1 MPLRASGDPLGDV
14 EPHLASLAAEQ
25 DGLLALGQLRDAGLG
40 PWAIRRLVDDGRLR
54 RTAPGVYAV
63 IGSPVTHR
71 RRLRQGLLSLG
82 ADAFVSFEA
91 AAALHGLDRSD
102 PRAVELTVPRA
113 RRGRRRSPDTIV
125 HTTRFVGPL
134 DVVVVDGLRASSA
147 TRTVID
153 LALARRP
160 PARIEAAI
168 DSAVR
173 LGSSSPAVIARR
185 LESLRGSG
193 RWGCRLIDRLLEDSG
208 GHSPLERRFLRIVRE
223 LGLPRPLTQVIHR
236 RDGRHVARVD
246 FLFADHGVVVEVTGR
261 RGHSTPAERA
271 RDAQRRNE
279 LQDLGRKVYEFT
291 FEQVTGRPG
300 RVGEQLREYLAR
312 AAPSALDDP

>member
-1 MPLRASGDPLGDV
+1 VDPRLGS
-14 EPHLASLAAEQ
+14 LASEQ
-25 DGLLALGQLRDAGLG
+25 DGLLALGQLRDAGLSA
-40 PWAIRRLVDDGRLR
+40 WAIRRLVGDGSLR
-54 RTAPGVYAV
+54 RTAPGVYAIV
-63 IGSPVTHR
+63 GAPVTHR

-82 ADAFVSFEA
+82 PDAFVSFEA

-102 PRAVELTVPRA
+102 PGAVELTVPRA
-113 RRGRRRSPDTIV
+113 RRGRHRSLDTVV

-134 DVVVVDGLRASSA
+134 DVVVVDGLRTSSA

-153 LALARRP
+153 LALARRSP
-160 PARIEAAI
+160 MRIEAAI

-193 RWGCRLIDRLLEDSG
+193 RWGCRLIDRLLADSG
-208 GHSPLERRFLRIVRE
+208 GHSPLERRFLGIVRE

-236 RDGRHVARVD
+236 RNGRHVARVD

-261 RGHSTPAERA
+261 RGHSTPADRA

-291 FEQVTGRPG
+291 FEQVTRRPG
-300 RVGEQLREYLAR
+300 GVGERLRQYLDHAT
-312 AAPSALDDP
+312 ASAPDTA